1 MKDLR
6 RRFNRFC
13 FANRNKGIPNLML
26 YIAIGCGVV
35 NLMSM
40 IDPSNVLFSLLY
52 FDRGLIL
59 QGQIWRLVTYPLCFS
74 GGSLLWTAIFL
85 MCYCS
90 LSQGIEN
97 IWGTFRFNLFLFSG
111 VLLTDVYCMITGSYA
126 TAEYLF
132 LSLFLAYAT
141 IFPDAQFF
149 IMFIIPIKAWV
160 LALFDLLLTAYQL
173 IAYPIPFNL
182 ISLIPLG
189 NYFLFFGKDVL
200 NVIPRSWRINAQ
212 RTARKATTRGKT
224 IPFNSAGSY
233 EATHARPKAD
243 YNHKCTVC
251 GRTDVSNPELEFRY
265 CSRCKGYHCYC
276 SEHISN
282 HAHITE

>member
-59 QGQIWRLVTYPLCFS
+59 RGQIWRLVTYPLCFS

-173 IAYPIPFNL
+173 IAYPFPFNL

-276 SEHISN
+276 EEHISN
-282 HAHITE
+282 HAHIQ

>member
-173 IAYPIPFNL
+173 IAYPFPFNL

-276 SEHISN
+276 DEHISN
-282 HAHITE
+282 HAHIQ